1 MERIAWPPHP
11 RLEVRDLRLMLAL
24 DTAGTTARAAELLHL
39 SQPAVSRALVQL
51 EGKLGV
57 SLFDRSPRGLK
68 RTAAGE
74 RLRSQAVRLLTELS
88 DLEQRI
94 AMPAHAQTSV
104 RLVCE
109 CYTAYHW
116 LPSALLSI
124 QNSLPEF
131 ELTLAV
137 EHTRAPVA
145 ALEAGKLDAALLT
158 SGTVPSARF
167 DERELFSDEVVFVMS
182 RTHPLAERDTLTR
195 ADLRANPLLTSES
208 SQGEV
213 HWFMSRACGRGR
225 PQLNFMRFPVTE
237 AIIDTARA
245 GMGIAILSEWIVS
258 PHILQGELI
267 AKRLAGRPLL
277 RPWRLAWRRDLG
289 DAALRLVSALASTAP
304 RSRLVG

>member
-1 MERIAWPPHP
+1 MERIAWPPQP

-182 RTHPLAERDTLTR
+182 RKHPLAARDTLTR
-195 ADLRANPLLTSES
+195 ADLRANPLLTSEAS
-208 SQGEV
+208 RGEV
-213 HWFMSRACGRGR
+213 QWFMSRAFGRAK
-225 PQLNFMRFPVTE
+225 PQLNFKRFPVTE

-245 GMGIAILSEWIVS
+245 GMGIAVLSEWIVN
-258 PHILQGELI
+258 PHILQGELV
-267 AKRLAGRPLL
+267 AKRLANGPLL